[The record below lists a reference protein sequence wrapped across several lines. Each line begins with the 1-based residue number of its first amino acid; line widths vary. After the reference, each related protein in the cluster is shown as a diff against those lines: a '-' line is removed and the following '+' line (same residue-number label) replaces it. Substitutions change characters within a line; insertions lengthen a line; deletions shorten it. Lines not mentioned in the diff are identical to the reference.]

1 MTTPAPTP
9 TKPEPFEIT
18 CQACERRG
26 WKGEACSR
34 CDGTRY
40 TSIWDCGRC
49 GEEFDGRESHIDLP
63 HREHVLRA
71 TLVTY
76 TVGCRTYVF
85 CSNCAP
91 AEAIGD
97 GAHLRD
103 LISKVRGLLC
113 ELNHPRAARKGFAI
127 GAAREIEAGLLEIA
141 EWSGVAPDAR
151 SMMPAAD
158 EVTP

>member
-49 GEEFDGRESHIDLP
+49 GEEFDGREVYINLP
-63 HREHVLRA
+63 HREHVLQ
-71 TLVTY
+71 TKLVTY
-76 TVGCRTYVF
+76 TVGCREYTF
-85 CSNCAP
+85 CANCAP

-97 GAHLRD
+97 GAGLRAMLAD
-103 LISKVRGLLC
+103 LLKLKARTEVRRSDPDYCAPEYQMAVIRG
-113 ELNHPRAARKGFAI
+113 HAAS
-127 GAAREIEAGLLEIA
+127 IEAALLDLA
-141 EWSGVAPDAR
+141 LWAGVAVSEP
-151 SMMPAAD
+151 
-158 EVTP
+158 